1 LGTLPNH
8 LQFNEEF
15 SMFISPAYAQAAG
28 GTGGGIEAFLPLV
41 LIFIVFYFLMIRP
54 QQKRAKEHKLM
65 LEALRRG
72 DNILTSGGIL
82 GKITKVD
89 SDTEVSLEI
98 AKDVVVK
105 VRREMIAQVI
115 VKTEPVAGE
124 AVAANDTS
132 KPEEKSGLKKFFGG
146 KKES

>member
-1 LGTLPNH
+1 
-8 LQFNEEF
+8 
-15 SMFISPAYAQAAG
+15 MFISPAYAQAAG
-28 GTGGGIEAFLPLV
+28 GAGGGGIQAFLPLI

-54 QQKRAKEHKLM
+54 QQKRAKQHKAM

-89 SDTEVSLEI
+89 DEVQVSVEI

-115 VKTEPVAGE
+115 DKTEPASG
-124 AVAANDTS
+124 
-132 KPEEKSGLKKFFGG
+132 EEKKDTDEKPTAAGGLKKLFGG
-146 KKES
+146 K